1 MAIFSKKLRG
11 TEFASKKDTK
21 FEMPDN
27 GTIAK
32 SLSHLP
38 FLKLS

>member
-1 MAIFSKKLRG
+1 MRY
-11 TEFASKKDTK
+11 TEFASKKDAK

-27 GTIAK
+27 GTVSN
-32 SLSHLP
+32 SLSPLP

>member
-1 MAIFSKKLRG
+1 MAIFPKKSRC
-11 TEFASKKDTK
+11 TEFASKKDAK

-32 SLSHLP
+32 NLSLLP